1 MDETTVKVL
10 ILKNNE
16 VLVGKLIELPPE
28 RIEIGDPDHL
38 LVDPVSYD
46 EEADLDKCM
55 VRYPSRRLTSETKF
69 YIRSDDVFFVAT
81 PDTKLLSEYLIAI
94 SD

>member
-1 MDETTVKVL
+1 MDDNTVKVL
-10 ILKNNE
+10 ILKNGE
-16 VLVGKLIELPPE
+16 VLVGRLIEIPPE
-28 RIEIGDPDHL
+28 KIDIGDPDHIL
-38 LVDPVSYD
+38 IDPVSYD
-46 EEADLDKCM
+46 DSADLDKCM
-55 VRYPSRRLTSETKF
+55 VRYPSRRLTSDTKF

>member
-10 ILKNNE
+10 ILKNQQ
-16 VLVGKLIELPPE
+16 VLVGKLVEIPPE
-28 RIEIGDPDHL
+28 KVVLGDPDHL
-38 LVDPVSYD
+38 LIDPVSYD
-46 EEADLDKCM
+46 EAADLDKCM
-55 VRYPSRRLTSETKF
+55 VRYPSRRLTPDSKF
-69 YIRSDDVFFVAT
+69 FIRSDDVFFVAT